1 MNCWKWSSGR
11 TDVYYKSA
19 RRQNQS
25 QGYQGQQDQGQQ
37 DQGQPEE
44 EEELT
49 DDSKTNA
56 INQCLAERS
65 FFNQDYDFNMNN
77 PIFSKGSGSNR
88 REELGSKIA
97 GRDMMAQCG
106 VNPFFQTSYVNDVV
120 THDIFL
126 KPVNTSYEKEQEKKE
141 VGAVVS

>member
-1 MNCWKWSSGR
+1 MNCWKWSSGK

-19 RRQNQS
+19 RRQE
-25 QGYQGQQDQGQQ
+25 QGQDQQGPNQCY
-37 DQGQPEE
+37 DQPQEDQ
-44 EEELT
+44 ELT

-141 VGAVVS
+141 AD